1 MKSINYRFWIVKVL
15 KTINNR
21 LITILNRMDRLKHR
35 MEIIF
40 GRYTKKISEINLK
53 SKINYRYRIG
63 GTNRCITLNR
73 RRLSLSDMVY
83 ASVQI
88 SFKYNEIMYHISTM
102 LCLFNVNSK
111 AIEIAVQPSRYF
123 D

>member
-1 MKSINYRFWIVKVL
+1 
-15 KTINNR
+15 
-21 LITILNRMDRLKHR
+21 MDRLKHR